1 MTAPLTRWAGEVLP
15 PAAAPARRDRAAL
28 RARSWPARV
37 LVAVLDVVLAAVEI
51 RALPLLDALAER
63 GGGGP
68 VSRRPQHRAVSYVEQ
83 LERDLAAA
91 DFSLP
96 AYLARGVR

>member
-1 MTAPLTRWAGEVLP
+1 MV
-15 PAAAPARRDRAAL
+15 
-28 RARSWPARV
+28 
-37 LVAVLDVVLAAVEI
+37 DVVLAAVEI
-51 RALPLLDALAER
+51 RVLPLLDALAER
-63 GGGGP
+63 AGGGP
-68 VSRRPQHRAVSYVEQ
+68 VSRHPRHRAVSYVEQ